1 MTNNTPSLSEVFELV
16 KEIKSSTSDSF
27 NSMNDKLKFL
37 IDISE
42 DTNCEVKILRKDVK
56 DIKETVTVLVEDFR
70 NFKNETRDIEE
81 KIILMTK
88 KLCKV
93 EDSVEKEQLDDYT
106 DVCRSK
112 YDNWDA
118 YDDLTR
124 KFLPVSEILYS
135 QLQKF
140 ENPDYS
146 PVVLEMCRGF
156 ENELKLKIFSEF
168 IKQYAVKHKD
178 DLDKHLMNDQINKY
192 RNVFTG
198 QDDVV
203 STITSKFQKKISSY
217 IKHLKKREEMPLVF
231 TLGEMN
237 FILENV
243 NKRPIREK
251 SQLLTDFYSYLEGI
265 TNITDFL
272 NLEYQKKISELVED
286 FRNKAAH
293 PNFVDIKVMED
304 CRSKFPEDLDY
315 LIDCLK

>member
-1 MTNNTPSLSEVFELV
+1 MINTTSSEELSALIIN
-16 KEIKSSTSDSF
+16 KLNCLLEISK
-27 NSMNDKLKFL
+27 
-37 IDISE
+37 
-42 DTNCEVKILRKDVK
+42 DTNYEVKIIKKDVM
-56 DIKETVTVLVEDFR
+56 DIKETVTVLAEDFR
-70 NFKNETRDIEE
+70 DFKNETRDIEE

-88 KLCKV
+88 QLMKV
-93 EDSVEKEQLDDYT
+93 ENSVDKEQLEDYT
-106 DVCRSK
+106 DLCRSK
-112 YDNWDA
+112 YDNWDD
-118 YDDLTR
+118 YDELTR

-140 ENPDYS
+140 KNPDYS

-168 IKQYAVKHKD
+168 IKQYAMAHKD
-178 DLDKHLMNDQINKY
+178 DLDKHLMNDQINTY

-198 QDDVV
+198 KDEVI
-203 STITSKFQKKISSY
+203 STITGKFQKKISSY
-217 IKHLKKREEMPLVF
+217 IKDLKKREEKSLFF

-243 NKRPIREK
+243 NKTPIRTK
-251 SQLLTDFYSYLEGI
+251 SQLLTDFYTYLQGI

-272 NLEYQKKISELVED
+272 NLEYQKKISELVEE

-293 PNFVDIKVMED
+293 PNFVDISVMED
-304 CRSKFPEDLDY
+304 CRSKFPHDIDY

>member
-1 MTNNTPSLSEVFELV
+1 MTNNTPSLDDIYKLL
-16 KEIKSSTSDSF
+16 KEM
-27 NSMNDKLKFL
+27 NGSMNDSFRLL
-37 IDISE
+37 VDISK
-42 DTNCEVKILRKDVK
+42 DTNCEVKIIKKDVK

-70 NFKNETRDIEE
+70 NFKKETRDIEE

-88 KLCKV
+88 QLGKV
-93 EDSVEKEQLDDYT
+93 EDSVEKEQLEDYT

-112 YDNWDA
+112 YDNWDD
-118 YDDLTR
+118 YDELTR

-168 IKQYAVKHKD
+168 IKQYAMTHKD
-178 DLDKHLMNDQINKY
+178 DLDKHLMNDQINTY

-198 QDDVV
+198 KEEVI
-203 STITSKFQKKISSY
+203 STITGKFQKKISSY
-217 IKHLKKREEMPLVF
+217 IKDLKRKGEKPLIF

-237 FILENV
+237 FVLENV
-243 NKRPIREK
+243 NKTPIRTQ
-251 SQLLTDFYSYLEGI
+251 SQLLTDFYTYLQGI

-272 NLEYQKKISELVED
+272 NREYQKKISELVEE

-304 CRSKFPEDLDY
+304 CRSKFPENLDY

>member
-1 MTNNTPSLSEVFELV
+1 
-16 KEIKSSTSDSF
+16 
-27 NSMNDKLKFL
+27 
-37 IDISE
+37 
-42 DTNCEVKILRKDVK
+42 
-56 DIKETVTVLVEDFR
+56 
-70 NFKNETRDIEE
+70 
-81 KIILMTK
+81 MTK
-88 KLCKV
+88 KLGKV

-112 YDNWDA
+112 YDNWDD

-135 QLQKF
+135 QLQRF

-168 IKQYAVKHKD
+168 IKQYAMTHKYN
-178 DLDKHLMNDQINKY
+178 LNKHLINDQINKY
-192 RNVFTG
+192 RNRVTG
-198 QDDVV
+198 REEIV
-203 STITSKFQKKISSY
+203 STVTGKFQKKISLY
-217 IKHLKKREEMPLVF
+217 IKDLIKGEEKSLNF

-237 FILENV
+237 YILENV
-243 NKRPIREK
+243 NETTIREK
-251 SQLLTDFYSYLEGI
+251 SQLLTDFYAYLNGI

-272 NLEYQKKISELVED
+272 SSEYQNKISELVKD

-293 PNFVDIKVMED
+293 PNFVDIKLMED
-304 CRSKFPEDLDY
+304 CRSKFPENIDH

>member
-1 MTNNTPSLSEVFELV
+1 MTNNTPSLDDIFKLLQGMN
-16 KEIKSSTSDSF
+16 
-27 NSMNDKLKFL
+27 NSMNDSFELL
-37 IDISE
+37 VGISK
-42 DTNCEVKILRKDVK
+42 DTNCEVKIIKKDVK
-56 DIKETVTVLVEDFR
+56 DIKETVTDLVEDFK

-88 KLCKV
+88 QLGKV
-93 EDSVEKEQLDDYT
+93 EDSVEKNQLDDYT

-112 YDNWDA
+112 YDNWDD

-140 ENPDYS
+140 DNPDYS

-168 IKQYAVKHKD
+168 IKQYAMAHKD
-178 DLDKHLMNDQINKY
+178 DLEEHLTNDQIYTY

-198 QDDVV
+198 KDEVIN
-203 STITSKFQKKISSY
+203 TITGKFQRKISLY
-217 IKHLKKREEMPLVF
+217 IDNLKKKKEKPLVF

-243 NKRPIREK
+243 NKKPIREK
-251 SQLLTDFYSYLEGI
+251 SQLLTDFYTYLGGI
-265 TNITDFL
+265 TNISDFL
-272 NLEYQKKISELVED
+272 SFEYQKNISELIDE

-304 CRSKFPEDLDY
+304 CRSKFPHDIDY

>member
-1 MTNNTPSLSEVFELV
+1 MTNNTPSLDDIYKLL
-16 KEIKSSTSDSF
+16 KEM
-27 NSMNDKLKFL
+27 NGSMNDSFRLL
-37 IDISE
+37 VDISK
-42 DTNCEVKILRKDVK
+42 DTNCEVKIIKKDVK

-70 NFKNETRDIEE
+70 NFKKETRDIEE

-88 KLCKV
+88 QLGKV
-93 EDSVEKEQLDDYT
+93 EDSVEKEQLEDYT

-112 YDNWDA
+112 YDNWDD
-118 YDDLTR
+118 YDELTR

-168 IKQYAVKHKD
+168 IKQYAMTHKD
-178 DLDKHLMNDQINKY
+178 DLDKHLMNDQINTY

-198 QDDVV
+198 KEEVI
-203 STITSKFQKKISSY
+203 STITGKFQKKISSY
-217 IKHLKKREEMPLVF
+217 IKDSKRKGEKPLIF

-237 FILENV
+237 FVLENV
-243 NKRPIREK
+243 NKTPIRTQ
-251 SQLLTDFYSYLEGI
+251 SQLLTDFYTYLQGI

-272 NLEYQKKISELVED
+272 NREYQKKISELVEE

-304 CRSKFPEDLDY
+304 CRSKFPENLDY

>member
-1 MTNNTPSLSEVFELV
+1 MTNNTPSLDDIYKLL
-16 KEIKSSTSDSF
+16 KEM
-27 NSMNDKLKFL
+27 NGSMNDSFRLL
-37 IDISE
+37 VDISK
-42 DTNCEVKILRKDVK
+42 DTNCEVKIIKKDVK

-70 NFKNETRDIEE
+70 NFKKETRDIEE

-88 KLCKV
+88 QLGKV
-93 EDSVEKEQLDDYT
+93 EDSVEKEQLEDYT

-112 YDNWDA
+112 YDNWDD
-118 YDDLTR
+118 YDELTR

-168 IKQYAVKHKD
+168 IKQYAMTHKD

-198 QDDVV
+198 KEEVI
-203 STITSKFQKKISSY
+203 STITGKFQKKISSY
-217 IKHLKKREEMPLVF
+217 IKDLKRKGEKPLIF

-237 FILENV
+237 FVLENV
-243 NKRPIREK
+243 NKTPIRTQ
-251 SQLLTDFYSYLEGI
+251 SQLLTDFYTYLQGI

-272 NLEYQKKISELVED
+272 NLEYQKKISELVEE

-304 CRSKFPEDLDY
+304 CRSKFPEDIDY

>member
-1 MTNNTPSLSEVFELV
+1 MINTTSTEELSAL
-16 KEIKSSTSDSF
+16 II
-27 NSMNDKLKFL
+27 DKLNCL
-37 IDISE
+37 LEISK
-42 DTNCEVKILRKDVK
+42 DTNYEVKIIKKDVK
-56 DIKETVTVLVEDFR
+56 DIKETVTVLIEDFR

-88 KLCKV
+88 QLGKV

-106 DVCRSK
+106 DLCRSK
-112 YDNWDA
+112 YDNWDD

-168 IKQYAVKHKD
+168 IKQYAITHKD

-192 RNVFTG
+192 RNCKTG
-198 QDDVV
+198 KDEVV
-203 STITSKFQKKISSY
+203 NTVTGKFQKKISSY
-217 IKHLKKREEMPLVF
+217 IKDLKKSEEKTLIF

-237 FILENV
+237 FVLEIV
-243 NKRPIREK
+243 NKTPIREK
-251 SQLLTDFYSYLEGI
+251 SQLLTDFYAYLEGI
-265 TNITDFL
+265 TNISEFL
-272 NLEYQKKISELVED
+272 NLEYQKRISELVNE

-293 PNFVDIKVMED
+293 PNFVDIKVMDD
-304 CRSKFPEDLDY
+304 CRTKFPEDIDH
-315 LIDCLK
+315 LIDCLR